1 METTFLCEYLIN
13 VIKHYMIK
21 HYMIKQTTFFTYE

>member
-21 HYMIKQTTFFTYE
+21 QTTFFTYE